1 MTRRDDAK
9 AARAAAP
16 TDGAAS
22 AADGAACPADAA
34 VDPSVAA
41 AAPAAGAAGAA
52 NDAISLA
59 NRADGKS
66 VGNVCLVERQTGAEE
81 PAAPMNDVAIP
92 SASSAR
98 RASPLAGASS
108 APAKRPA
115 PPAGAPSARAK
126 RPSPPADH
134 VARATSEAIQTL
146 IANRLARAGL
156 DESDAKDM
164 KQEISLALVMM
175 ADPPADDEGCAKAAH
190 DITSKKVAG
199 FRRKGY
205 RRGKYDVGPTD
216 QADAHA
222 SDDAREQASG
232 EHAQRLAT
240 VREAI
245 ADGTITDRD
254 AKILALKHEGRTD
267 AEVAEELGIARQTVS
282 NRVAT
287 VRKVM
292 RDKWSKRVA
301 AGALALFAALVVVFV
316 LKRRDEE
323 ARNRLPP
330 APAPVPSAAP
340 QIPVALQA
348 AELRRGALEDC
359 ASARWARCSERLEAA
374 RKLDPA
380 GEVQPMVR
388 ALRHVLEDNARGDRH
403 SDAKVVPRP

>member
-16 TDGAAS
+16 ADGATS
-22 AADGAACPADAA
+22 PADGAACPADGAVDATVAA
-34 VDPSVAA
+34 V
-41 AAPAAGAAGAA
+41 APAVQAAGAA

-59 NRADGKS
+59 NRADEKS

-81 PAAPMNDVAIP
+81 PAAPMNVVAIAP
-92 SASSAR
+92 CPSAR
-98 RASPLAGASS
+98 RASPPADAPPPPADPPS
-108 APAKRPA
+108 APAE
-115 PPAGAPSARAK
+115 

-134 VARATSEAIQTL
+134 VARVTSKAIQSL
-146 IANRLARAGL
+146 IALRLTRAGL
-156 DESDAKDM
+156 NEADAEEL
-164 KQEISLALVMM
+164 KQEITVALVTM
-175 ADPPADDEGCAKAAH
+175 ADPPTDDESCAKAAH
-190 DITSKKVAG
+190 DITSKQVAG

-205 RRGKYDVGPTD
+205 RRGKYNVGPTD
-216 QADAHA
+216 QADCHA
-222 SDDAREQASG
+222 TDDAREQASG

-240 VREAI
+240 VREAM

-267 AEVAEELGIARQTVS
+267 AEVAEELGIAKQTVS

-292 RDKWSKRVA
+292 RDRWSKRVA
-301 AGALALFAALVVVFV
+301 AGALALFAALVIVFV

-359 ASARWARCSERLEAA
+359 ANARWARCSERLEAA